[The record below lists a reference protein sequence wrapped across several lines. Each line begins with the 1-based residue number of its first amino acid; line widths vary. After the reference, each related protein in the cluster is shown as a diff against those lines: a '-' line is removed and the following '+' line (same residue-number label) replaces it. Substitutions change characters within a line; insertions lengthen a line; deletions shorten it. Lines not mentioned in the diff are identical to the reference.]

1 MPSPAD
7 ASPAPRPL
15 LNYGGQAVLEG
26 VMMRGAHSMAVAV
39 RAPDGGIRVQVRPL
53 GRFYKGWWARVP
65 FVRGALLLV
74 DALGLGFES
83 LTFSAQVQVPE
94 EKLGGGSMWL
104 TFGLSLAI
112 GVGLFM
118 LLPAGIG
125 QWIER
130 GLGLGS
136 TWSNIA
142 EGLLRLGLLL
152 GYLAAIGR
160 MPDIRRVFAYH
171 GAEHKTIAA
180 FEAGA
185 PLDPPSVARFSRFHP
200 RCGTSFLVTLVA
212 ITVLLFA
219 LLGPMSLGIRLA
231 TRILALPVL
240 VALGYEFLRWTGRNQ
255 HLRLARW
262 LSLPGLWTQA
272 LTTREPDPPMLE
284 VSIAA
289 FEAMRTAEAQSAG

>member
-1 MPSPAD
+1 MPSSAKTS
-7 ASPAPRPL
+7 AAPRPL

-26 VMMRGAHSMAVAV
+26 VMMRGARSRAVAV
-39 RAPDGGIRVQVRPL
+39 RAPDGQIRVQVRPL
-53 GRFYKGWWARVP
+53 GRFYRGWWVRVP
-65 FVRGALLLV
+65 FVRGALLLA

-83 LTFSAQVQVPE
+83 LAYSAQIQAPE
-94 EKLGGGSMWL
+94 EKIGGGTLWL
-104 TFGLSLAI
+104 SFGLSLAI

-130 GLGLGS
+130 GLGLNS
-136 TWSNIA
+136 TWSNVA
-142 EGLLRLGLLL
+142 EGLVRLGLLI

-160 MPDIRRVFAYH
+160 MPEIRRVFAYH
-171 GAEHKTIAA
+171 GAEHKTISA

-185 PLDPPSVARFSRFHP
+185 PLDPPSVAKFPRYHP

-219 LLGPMSLGIRLA
+219 LLGPMSLGMRLA
-231 TRILALPVL
+231 TRVLALPVL
-240 VALGYEFLRWTGRNQ
+240 VGLGYEFLRWTGRHQ

-262 LSLPGLWTQA
+262 LSLPGVWTQS
-272 LTTREPDPPMLE
+272 LTTREPDQSMLE
-284 VSIAA
+284 VAIAA
-289 FEAMRTAEAQSAG
+289 FEAMRAAEAA